1 MKFGYLLLAA
11 TLAACASPPEI
22 VVNAS
27 TRIAEDLALS
37 IRHLAEA
44 KTRYGANHPEVVRL
58 EAAQASLTRSGH
70 EMDAHFDS
78 ELREALKYQL
88 ALAEREQAELALR
101 YAASHPARV
110 QNAAVIEALAI
121 GASKRGL

>member
-1 MKFGYLLLAA
+1 MKFGHLLLAVS
-11 TLAACASPPEI
+11 LAACASPKEV

-58 EAAQASLTRSGH
+58 EAAQASLTQSGH
-70 EMDAHFDS
+70 EMEPHFDTD
-78 ELREALKYQL
+78 LREAVKHQL
-88 ALAEREQAELALR
+88 ALAQREQAELALR
-101 YAASHPARV
+101 YAAAHPARV
-110 QNAAVIEALAI
+110 KNAAVIEALTN
-121 GASKRGL
+121 GAGKSGQ